1 MHMSYKTY
9 TEQLFEQHRVDR
21 TEARIQTTAKYARA
35 EVKFR
40 I

>member
-9 TEQLFEQHRVDR
+9 TEQHDDRVDR
-21 TEARIQTTAKYARA
+21 TEARIQITAKYARA